1 MDWMEQ
7 AFGQR
12 LQQPDPTSC
21 GAASLVI
28 AQMSKDPEYAEF
40 VMTGKHP
47 GNGFLLAGSI
57 KDRFSAEALAMH
69 ERVTGDK
76 DARGRAQMPWPKAL
90 GTPPW
95 AVARQMS
102 AVTGTTYDSSAIN
115 PFNRKSALRK
125 IVDATSFGH
134 VVPLYVG
141 NRWSPRH
148 VVLVLSPEL
157 EVYEPAAGKRVRMS
171 EDDFTDAKLDLAGCD
186 KPWFSVLPD

>member
-1 MDWMEQ
+1 MKE
-7 AFGQR
+7 AFGHR
-12 LQQPDPTSC
+12 MQQPDPTSC
-21 GAASLVI
+21 GAASLVV
-28 AQMSKDPEYAEF
+28 AKMAGDQAYAEF
-40 VMTGKHP
+40 VLTGRHP
-47 GNGFLLAGSI
+47 GTGLMQAGSLEA
-57 KDRFSAEALAMH
+57 RFAAETLAMH

-76 DARGRAQMPWPKAL
+76 DARGRMQMPWPKAL

-102 AVTGTTYDSSAIN
+102 ATTGTSYGVSTVN
-115 PFNRKSALRK
+115 PFGRSGALQK

-157 EVYEPAAGKRVRMS
+157 EVYEPAAGRRVTIK
-171 EDDFTDAKLDLAGCD
+171 ENDFVKGTLDLGGWE
-186 KPWFSVLPD
+186 KPWVSVLPD

>member
-28 AQMSKDPEYAEF
+28 AQMSRDPEYAEF

-47 GNGFLLAGSI
+47 GNGFLLAGSV
-57 KDRFSAEALAMH
+57 KDRFGAEALAMH
-69 ERVTGDK
+69 ERVTGVA
-76 DARGRAQMPWPKAL
+76 DARGRAQLPWPKAL

-102 AVTGTTYDSSAIN
+102 AVSGTPYDSSAIN
-115 PFNRKSALRK
+115 PFNRRSALRK

-141 NRWSPRH
+141 SRWLPRH
-148 VVLVLSPEL
+148 VVLVMTPEL
-157 EVYEPAAGKRVRMS
+157 DVYEPSIGRRVRIS
-171 EDDFTDAKLDLAGCD
+171 EDDFVKGKLDLGGWPKA
-186 KPWFSVLPD
+186 WISVLPR